1 MGKKIY
7 VVLVLISIVLGFV
20 FGKVPE
26 TSLLKSV
33 LPESSSLL
41 IKAAE
46 KNSFSINIVFEA
58 EDAFEAEIL
67 KEDFLSDFGQ
77 NNVQNADYEKYL
89 DDCKNLHSNFLSQKD
104 FSLLSQ
110 KKYGEVFNNS
120 RNYLYNPSNIIFLD
134 PKDDP
139 FMLFSDFVSSLMQK
153 QVRYNT
159 EYNGKGYAVS
169 TVSDLDN
176 TQIKRLFE
184 LQKKYSIENKNVYLT
199 GTPVHSYLTSER
211 SAFEINVIAII
222 SSVFVL
228 ALVYFYFRK
237 FQVLVPI
244 IASIAVGILTGY
256 SVSSLLFKNVHVLT
270 FVFSTTLIGICVD
283 YSLHRFVESDCE
295 KLFKSLTNSLITTV
309 AAFAVLL
316 FSGIPL
322 LKQISVFTSVGLV
335 TVYFAVKYFYSAFS
349 FDIVKK
355 TFLPE
360 IKMKYKKLISLIFL
374 LFIAFGL
381 SKITFTDDV
390 KSLYKPSKSLAMA
403 EKTLYD
409 ISVNKSPSLFIVLA
423 NNIQEVL
430 EKEEKLKDYA
440 EESVS
445 LSDFVPSF
453 NRQKQNFEFVK
464 NLYDKKLPDC
474 VDIFSANELQSVNLS
489 EQKEFL
495 SPDFQKYSFLKKFLI
510 DENTSIMVV
519 NGKVSKG
526 LNIDGVKQI
535 NIAND
540 VSSVFFEHRKNCL
553 KLVCIAFFILFAYL
567 YFFYKK
573 RAIQIILP
581 SFFGILTSLAA
592 LGVTGQAVNLFHI
605 FAMFLILGFTL
616 DYSIFRISGI
626 EKSNDAVLI
635 SCLTTSFS
643 FFLLIFTS
651 FKLISSLGFVLSI
664 GLMTSYLFSLI
675 LIKNG
680 DKNEVV

>member
-89 DDCKNLHSNFLSQKD
+89 DDCKNLHPNFLSQKD

-244 IASIAVGILTGY
+244 ITSIAVGILTGY

-309 AAFAVLL
+309 AAFAVLF

-335 TVYFAVKYFYSAFS
+335 TVYFSVKYFYSAFS

-390 KSLYKPSKSLAMA
+390 KSFYKPSKSLAMA

-495 SPDFQKYSFLKKFLI
+495 SPDFQKYPFLKKFLI

-519 NGKVSKG
+519 NGKVAKG

-540 VSSVFFEHRKNCL
+540 VSSVFFEH
-553 KLVCIAFFILFAYL
+553 
-567 YFFYKK
+567 
-573 RAIQIILP
+573 
-581 SFFGILTSLAA
+581 
-592 LGVTGQAVNLFHI
+592 
-605 FAMFLILGFTL
+605 
-616 DYSIFRISGI
+616 
-626 EKSNDAVLI
+626 
-635 SCLTTSFS
+635 
-643 FFLLIFTS
+643 
-651 FKLISSLGFVLSI
+651 
-664 GLMTSYLFSLI
+664 
-675 LIKNG
+675 
-680 DKNEVV
+680 